1 VRKLRLGVIGAGSWT
16 VSSHLPVL
24 ASRDEVEFVGV
35 CRRGADLLAAVAARW
50 GFPVASE
57 DYRDVLAAGVDI
69 VVVASP
75 SAFHYE
81 HARAA
86 LRSGAHVLVEKPFTL
101 RPEHAWELVSLG
113 ERVGR
118 HVVVA
123 FGYNYRPV
131 VLGAADLLARHGVGV
146 VESLSVGMSSG
157 TRDLLLDKGA
167 YPKAADGVAPE
178 AATWTDPDVAGGGY
192 GQAQLSH
199 ALAAALWLTG
209 LRAERVYAAMY
220 TPEAARVELDAA
232 FTVAYR
238 GGAIGSVT
246 GASAHPGFLG
256 ERDQLHIRVVGAEG
270 QLDIDFERDSV
281 ALYRPDTGE
290 HRLDLAPGAGA
301 YDCVGPPTALVD
313 LALGGDRAN
322 RSPAELGARTTEL
335 LAAAYRSVRSGGAER
350 VNERL
355 TAGRVTTG
363 ESS

>member
-1 VRKLRLGVIGAGSWT
+1 MRKLRLGVIGAGSWT

-24 ASRDEVEFVGV
+24 ASRDDVEFAAV
-35 CRRGADLLAAVAARW
+35 CRHGADTLAAVAARW
-50 GFPVASE
+50 GFPIASE

-86 LRSGAHVLVEKPFTL
+86 LESGAHVLVEKPFTV

-131 VLGAADLLARHGVGV
+131 VRSASALLARHGIGV
-146 VESLSVGMSSG
+146 VESLLVSMSSG
-157 TRDLLLDKGA
+157 VRDLLLDKGG
-167 YPKAADGVAPE
+167 YPKAAEGVAPE
-178 AATWTDPDVAGGGY
+178 RDTWTDPAVAGGGY

-209 LRAERVYAAMY
+209 LRAERVYAAMHK
-220 TPEAARVELDAA
+220 PEAARVELDAA

-238 GGAIGSVT
+238 GGAVGSVN
-246 GASAHPGFLG
+246 GSSAHPGFLR
-256 ERDQLHIRVVGAEG
+256 ERDQLHIRAVGDEG

-290 HRLDLAPGAGA
+290 HRLDLTPGSGA
-301 YDCVGPPTALVD
+301 YDCVGPPNTLVD
-313 LALGGDRAN
+313 LALGKDCLN

-335 LAAAYRSVRSGGAER
+335 LAAAYRSVRSGAAER
-350 VNERL
+350 V
-355 TAGRVTTG
+355 TAK
-363 ESS
+363 EPS